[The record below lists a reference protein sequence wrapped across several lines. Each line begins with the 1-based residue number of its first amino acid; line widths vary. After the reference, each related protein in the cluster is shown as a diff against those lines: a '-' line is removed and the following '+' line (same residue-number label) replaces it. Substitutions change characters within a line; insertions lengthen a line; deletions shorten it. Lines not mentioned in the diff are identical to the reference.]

1 MEHEPTKFFFRE
13 KHATNFILKGN
24 FMTLAA
30 QPKHVELG
38 EWLAHQGRFQSRT
51 RHVSQWLSF
60 HIQSWNKIVSSLDCF
75 SVFKS
80 LTATLG
86 LPYAIRGLARQCPL
100 DGKLSCYSYEIGLIG
115 LSSHTY
121 TWLNNDKTPIK
132 VPACQY
138 IGLVQKWIVGK
149 IHDPRIFP
157 TDSSTIAAST
167 YASGGMNT
175 PGSTTP
181 IAAGPTTLNT
191 PLSAL
196 AGNEWVGKPSGFPES
211 FLADCK
217 NITRQ
222 MFRCYAHLYH
232 AHWENPFYHLG
243 MDKQLNSC
251 FVHFMTVA
259 MLYKLLSEKDLEPM
273 QPLIDIWLAS
283 GAIPPDA
290 AAGAGV
296 LGPAIPS

>member
-1 MEHEPTKFFFRE
+1 M
-13 KHATNFILKGN
+13 
-24 FMTLAA
+24 
-30 QPKHVELG
+30 
-38 EWLAHQGRFQSRT
+38 WLT
-51 RHVSQWLSF
+51 T
-60 HIQSWNKIVSSLDCF
+60 C
-75 SVFKS
+75 
-80 LTATLG
+80 
-86 LPYAIRGLARQCPL
+86 
-100 DGKLSCYSYEIGLIG
+100 LIG

-149 IHDPRIFP
+149 IHDTRVFP
-157 TDSSTIAAST
+157 TDSSAIAAST

-191 PLSAL
+191 PLSIL

-211 FLADCK
+211 FLGDCK

-232 AHWENPFYHLG
+232 AHWENPFYHLA

-259 MLYKLLSEKDLEPM
+259 MLYKLLSEKDMEPM
-273 QPLIDIWLAS
+273 QPLIDIWLTS